1 MTEQIKELDKHVVRE
16 LAVELAEVMG
26 KTLKKY
32 GLDVSYKRGL
42 VDPSFVDLTF
52 EIVVP
57 EAHEDHL
64 NSIGDMYGAEF
75 KIGDEYSDHTGTTF
89 RVTGFNA
96 NARKNRAQIIRLS
109 DGGHYRTTIQHINS
123 RMRFE
128 KAKAQGKV
136 SGNEWNRGE

>member
-1 MTEQIKELDKHVVRE
+1 MTSQITEINRPVIQKLVKELEPLMKNIVSN
-16 LAVELAEVMG
+16 
-26 KTLKKY
+26 Y
-32 GLDVSYKRGL
+32 GLDVSYKRGNFGF
-42 VDPSFVDLTF
+42 SSVDLTF

-57 EAHEDHL
+57 EAHEEQL
-64 NSIGDMYGAEF
+64 NAIGNMYGAEF

-109 DGGHYRTTIQHINS
+109 DGGHYRTTIQHINA

-136 SGNEWNRGE
+136 SGN